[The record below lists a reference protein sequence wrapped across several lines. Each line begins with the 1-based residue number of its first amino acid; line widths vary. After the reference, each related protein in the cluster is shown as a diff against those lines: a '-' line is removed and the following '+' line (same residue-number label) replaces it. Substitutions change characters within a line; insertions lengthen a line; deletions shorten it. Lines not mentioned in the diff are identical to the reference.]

1 MNVEKITMVVKIE
14 SAKGSKLKFPTKEWF
29 VKIPVAVAENVEQSI
44 LNTFKEDILK
54 TVLKPTVDF
63 MWGLPKGKSYTDV
76 DVFSAEMETF
86 LMDAIDAMYAVVDM
100 AESAKK
106 EHRRVKEAPHK
117 DEVTEVVVTEDT
129 MTRIDAIASLL
140 HIDRVEAVDMAA
152 QSMLNE
158 VLHGGYKKQKP
169 VEKKLS
175 DNDAIKALFDE
186 EVVASLEYMAEDLG
200 TTPKEILQRAV
211 DIGTLSIISG
221 LLVGKKR
228 A

>member
-14 SAKGSKLKFPTKEWF
+14 SVKGAKLKFPSKEWY
-29 VKIPVAVAENVEQSI
+29 VKIPVEVAENVEQSI

-54 TVLKPTVDF
+54 NLLKPTVDF
-63 MWGLPKGKSYTDV
+63 MWGLPKGKAYTDSE
-76 DVFSAEMETF
+76 VFSIEMETF
-86 LMDAIDAMYAVVDM
+86 LMDVVDSMYEFADM
-100 AESAKK
+100 AEPKK
-106 EHRRVKEAPHK
+106 QEHVKKAPVK

-140 HIDRVEAVDMAA
+140 HIDRVEAVDMATQA
-152 QSMLNE
+152 MLND

-169 VEKKLS
+169 VIEKKFT
-175 DNDAIKALFDE
+175 DDDAIKALFDE